1 MARIPLDRANRTP
14 LSEQIASHVQQLIDN
29 GTMPSGSR
37 LPSVRRASTMFGVSP
52 GTIVD
57 AYRVLQH
64 RGRIQPRP
72 QSGYFVR
79 DHRVRPAEEPRPT
92 RPRLR
97 IHDVPHRLAERL
109 HAHARADNMI
119 ALGMAQPDRSLMPVE
134 ALTRQ
139 LHRSMRDGPARTIDY
154 GPTEGTAELRTEIA
168 RRMLDTGCL
177 VRPDEIVITNG
188 ATEAMYLALKATTR
202 PGDVVA
208 VDSPTYHGILDI
220 LCALDLR
227 ALPISTCSIDGISV
241 PDLERALQT
250 RRVAALVLVAS
261 FTNPLGG
268 CLSDHGRAR
277 VAALARTHHITVI
290 EDDVYGDLAFD
301 GCHPPAIRSFD
312 DTGRVIY
319 CASFTKTLA
328 PGFRVGWCVPG
339 PAGDE
344 VRRLKRKMNVA
355 TGVPQQL
362 AIARYLATGGYARHI
377 RKVQRA
383 YMERT
388 GLMIDHVSVSFPEGT
403 RISRPLGGS
412 VIWIE
417 LPDRFDALRLFEDA
431 EALGISIAPGPLFT
445 PDDAY
450 RNCVR
455 LNCANPWTTQ
465 IASAVSRLGMLLKEQ
480 DDDHTTGRKRAR
492 RAPVHA

>member
-1 MARIPLDRANRTP
+1 MARIPLDRTIGTP
-14 LSEQIASHVQQLIDN
+14 LSEQVASHVQQLIDT

-37 LPSVRRASTMFGVSP
+37 LPSVRQASTMFGVSP

-64 RGRIQPRP
+64 RGRVHPRP

-79 DHRVRPAEEPRPT
+79 DHRVRPADEPRPT

-97 IHDVPHRLAERL
+97 IHDVPHRLAERM
-109 HAHARADNMI
+109 HAQSRAGGMI
-119 ALGMAQPDRSLMPVE
+119 ALGFALPDPSLMPVE

-139 LHRSMRDGPARTIDY
+139 LHRAMRDGTARTIDY
-154 GPTEGTAELRTEIA
+154 GPTEGTAELRTEIS
-168 RRMLDTGCL
+168 RRMLDAGCL

-227 ALPISTCSIDGISV
+227 ALPISSCSIDGISV
-241 PDLERALQT
+241 TGLEKALQT
-250 RRVAALVLVAS
+250 RKVAALVLVAS

-268 CLSDHGRAR
+268 CLSEQGRAR
-277 VAALARTHHITVI
+277 VAALARAHGITVI

-319 CASFTKTLA
+319 CASFSKTIA

-339 PAGDE
+339 AATDE
-344 VRRLKRKMNVA
+344 VLRLKRKINVSTA
-355 TGVPQQL
+355 IPHQL
-362 AIARYLATGGYARHI
+362 AIARYLATGSYARHL

-388 GLMIDHVSVSFPEGT
+388 ALMIDHVSVSFPEGT

-417 LPDRFDALRLFEDA
+417 MPDRYDALRLFDEAD
-431 EALGISIAPGPLFT
+431 ALGISIAPGPLFA

-450 RNCVR
+450 RSCIR
-455 LNCANPWTTQ
+455 LNCANPWSPQ
-465 IASAVSRLGMLLKEQ
+465 IASAVTRLGMLLQEQ
-480 DDDHTTGRKRAR
+480 DDDHTTGRRRAR
-492 RAPVHA
+492 RARAHA